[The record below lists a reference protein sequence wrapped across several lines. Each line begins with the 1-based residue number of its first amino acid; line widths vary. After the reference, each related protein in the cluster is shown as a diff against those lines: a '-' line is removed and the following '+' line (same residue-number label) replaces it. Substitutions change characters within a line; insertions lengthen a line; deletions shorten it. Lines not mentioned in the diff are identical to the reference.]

1 VIHNIKC
8 DEEEKNCK
16 NIPKELIH
24 NKSQNETKQTE
35 GRLEALVL
43 DQGFL

>member
-1 VIHNIKC
+1 MKRRKIAKT
-8 DEEEKNCK
+8 
-16 NIPKELIH
+16 IPKELIH